1 MKISESDL
9 IGQSVNRTDVIE
21 KVTGCAVFVD
31 DVQFGPNLLHS
42 RLVRSPHPHAL
53 IKKIDASKALEL
65 PGVRAVVT
73 GEDLKARI
81 GLYLIDRPIFATGR
95 ARYYGE
101 PVAGVVAT
109 TEAVAVKAARLVEVE
124 YEPLPGI
131 FDPVESAQPDAP
143 LLHPD
148 LGDYTVANFIF
159 PEPGTNISEHFKIR
173 KGDVDSC
180 WDQCQAVAEGRFRL
194 PPIEHVPLE
203 THTAVALSE
212 KTGQIT
218 LWASSQSPFAM
229 RDMIAQSLEIPH
241 NKLRVI
247 APLVGGG
254 FGGKAGVTMEACA
267 VVMAQAVEG
276 HPVKLRLTREEEFV
290 GTSVRQSLV
299 SDIKVG
305 CDEDGN
311 LQAMEL
317 TYYFGGG
324 AYNDY
329 GVNIARAA
337 GYSCTGPYDVPNVK
351 ADSLCVYT
359 NHPVGSAMRGFGMP
373 EIHWGLEQIMDRLAE
388 EVGMDPVEFRRI
400 NCVRTDDEIVSGMKM
415 TPIDLEACIDKV
427 ADAIQWDKKEDPT
440 GPNKKRGKGVAI
452 MWKAPAMPPNPGSA
466 AVVRF
471 NEDAT
476 VNVEI
481 GGQELGQGA
490 FTVAAQIAADVLG
503 VPYEKVTVASPLD
516 TKYSP
521 YEWQTVASRLT
532 WSMGNAVKAAAEDA
546 RIQILDTVADHWDE
560 DVEDLTI
567 QDGLVISFKSERE
580 QPLDKMVVYGLP
592 NENFEGWKGGPVVG
606 RGHFMPTYVTNLD
619 PETGQGTRAV
629 VHYTVG
635 AQAVDLEIDLET
647 GQLDVLKIASVYDV
661 GRAINPDLI
670 MTQIEG
676 GAVHGMSSA
685 YESLKFDQDG
695 VVLNP
700 SFVDYRIATIAD
712 IPGEIMGGYVETP
725 IDDGPWGARGVGEH
739 VMVQTAPAIANA
751 LYDAVGIRFSDLP
764 LSADKI
770 FLALDEKENLED

>member
-1 MKISESDL
+1 MRSSEPKL
-9 IGQSVNRTDVIE
+9 VGQNVSRTDVVE

-31 DVQFGPNLLHS
+31 DVQFGPSLLHG

-53 IKKIDASKALEL
+53 IKHIDVSKALAL

-73 GEDLKARI
+73 GQELKARM
-81 GLYLIDRPIFATGR
+81 GLYLIDRPIFADDR
-95 ARYYGE
+95 VRYYGE

-109 TEAVAVKAARLVEVE
+109 SESIAVKAARLVEVE
-124 YEPLPGI
+124 YEVLPAI
-131 FDPVESAQPDAP
+131 FDPVEAAQPEAP
-143 LLHPD
+143 KLHPE
-148 LGDYTVANFIF
+148 LGDYSVANFIF
-159 PEPGTNISEHFKIR
+159 PVPGTNISEQFKIR
-173 KGDVDSC
+173 KGDVESC
-180 WDQCQAVAEGRFRL
+180 WEGCTSVAEGRFRL

-203 THTAVALSE
+203 THTSVALSE
-212 KTGQIT
+212 KTGQVT

-229 RDMIAQSLEIPH
+229 RDMIAQGLDIPH
-241 NKLRVI
+241 SKLRVI

-267 VVMAQAVEG
+267 VVMAQAVQG

-305 CDEDGN
+305 CDQDGS

-388 EVGMDPVEFRRI
+388 EVGMDPVEFRQI

-415 TPIDLEACIDKV
+415 TPIDLEACIDK
-427 ADAIQWDKKEDPT
+427 AAKAIQWGKKEDPT
-440 GPNKKRGKGVAI
+440 APNKKRGKGIAI

-476 VNVEI
+476 VNVEV
-481 GGQELGQGA
+481 GGQEIGQGA

-503 VPYEKVTVASPLD
+503 VPYEDVTVASPLD

-546 RIQILDTVADHWDE
+546 RKQILETVADHWDE
-560 DVEDLTI
+560 EVEDLTI

-580 QPLDKMVVYGLP
+580 QPLDKMVIYGLP
-592 NENFEGWKGGPVVG
+592 NEDFEGWKGGPVVG

-635 AQAVDLEIDLET
+635 AQAVDLEVDLET

-661 GRAINPDLI
+661 GKAINPDLI

-685 YESLKFDQDG
+685 YESLKFDQNG
-695 VVLNP
+695 IVLNP

-712 IPGEIMGGYVETP
+712 IPQEIHGDYVETP

-739 VMVQTAPAIANA
+739 VMVQTAPAMANA

-770 FLALDEKENLED
+770 YLALEEKLNQED

>member
-1 MKISESDL
+1 M
-9 IGQSVNRTDVIE
+9 
-21 KVTGCAVFVD
+21 D
-31 DVQFGPNLLHS
+31 DIQFGPNLLHS
-42 RLVRSPHPHAL
+42 RLVRSPYAHAL
-53 IKKIDASKALEL
+53 IKKIDTRKALEL

-73 GEDLKARI
+73 GKDLSALM
-81 GLYLIDRPIFATGR
+81 GLYLIDRPIFASDR
-95 ARYYGE
+95 VRYYGE

-109 TEAVAVKAARLVEVE
+109 SEDIAEKATRLIEVD
-124 YEPLPGI
+124 YDVLPAI
-131 FDPVESAQPDAP
+131 YDPVEAAQPDAP
-143 LLHPD
+143 ILHPD
-148 LGDYTVANFIF
+148 LGKYTVANFIF
-159 PEPGTNISEHFKIR
+159 PQPGTNISEHFKIR
-173 KGDVDSC
+173 KGDVDSVWEKC
-180 WDQCQAVAEGRFRL
+180 TAISEGSFRL
-194 PPIEHVPLE
+194 PPIEHVPIE
-203 THTAVALSE
+203 THTSVALSE
-212 KTGQIT
+212 RSGQVT

-229 RDMIAQSLEIPH
+229 RDMIAQGLGISH

-299 SDIKVG
+299 SDFKVG
-305 CDEDGN
+305 CDGDGK
-311 LQAMEL
+311 LLAMEL

-337 GYSCTGPYDVPNVK
+337 GYSCTGPYDVPHVK

-388 EVGMDPVEFRRI
+388 EVKIDPVEFRRI

-415 TPIDLEACIDKV
+415 TPIDLEACIEK
-427 ADAIQWDKKEDPT
+427 AAKAIKWGEKDPPSA
-440 GPNKKRGKGVAI
+440 PNKKRGKGIAI

-466 AVVRF
+466 ALIRF

-476 VNVEI
+476 INVEV
-481 GGQELGQGA
+481 GGQEIGQGA

-503 VPYEKVTVASPLD
+503 IPYDRVTVSSPLD

-546 RIQILDTVADHWDE
+546 RTQILDTVAAHWDE
-560 DVEDLTI
+560 SPEDLTI
-567 QDGLVISFKSERE
+567 KDGLVISFKSERE
-580 QPLDKMVVYGLP
+580 QPLEKMVVYGLP
-592 NENFEGWKGGPVVG
+592 NDNFEGWKGGPVVG
-606 RGHFMPTYVTNLD
+606 RGHFMPTYVTALD

-635 AQAVDLEIDLET
+635 AQAVDLEVDLDT
-647 GQLDVLKIASVYDV
+647 GHLEVLNIASVYDV

-685 YESLKFDQDG
+685 YEALKFNLDG
-695 VVLNP
+695 EVLNP

-712 IPGEIMGGYVETP
+712 IPRKIHGDYVETP

-770 FLALDEKENLED
+770 YLALEGKQNQSD

>member
-1 MKISESDL
+1 MKVSESKVV
-9 IGQSVNRTDVIE
+9 GQSVQRTDVID
-21 KVTGCAVFVD
+21 KVTGCAEFVD
-31 DVQFGPNLLHS
+31 DIQFGPNLLHS

-53 IKKIDASKALEL
+53 IKKINTSKAEAL

-73 GEDLKARI
+73 GKDLKARM
-81 GLYLIDRPIFATGR
+81 GLYLIDRPIFADER
-95 ARYYGE
+95 VRYYGE
-101 PVAGVVAT
+101 PVAGVVAVSEDIAV
-109 TEAVAVKAARLVEVE
+109 EAAKLVEVD
-124 YEPLPGI
+124 YEVLPAI
-131 FDPVESAQPDAP
+131 YDPVEAAQPEAP

-148 LGDYTVANFIF
+148 LGKYTVANFIF

-173 KGDVDSC
+173 KGEVEKAWPEC
-180 WDQCQAVAEGRFRL
+180 TAVAEGTFKL
-194 PPIEHVPLE
+194 PPIEHVPIE
-203 THTAVALSE
+203 THTSIALSE
-212 KTGQIT
+212 KSGQVT

-229 RDMIAQSLEIPH
+229 RDMIAQGLGIPH

-247 APLVGGG
+247 APMVGGG

-267 VVMAQAVEG
+267 VVMAQVVEG
-276 HPVKLRLTREEEFV
+276 RPVKLRLTREEEFV

-299 SDIKVG
+299 SNIKVG
-305 CDEDGN
+305 CDKDGT
-311 LQAMEL
+311 LLAMEL
-317 TYYFGGG
+317 SYYFGGG

-388 EVGMDPVEFRRI
+388 EIKMDPAEFRI
-400 NCVRTDDEIVSGMKM
+400 KNCVRTDDEIVSGMKM
-415 TPIDLEACIDKV
+415 TPIDLEECIKKV
-427 ADAIQWDKKEDPT
+427 TKAINWEEKEKPT
-440 GPNKKRGKGVAI
+440 GPNKKRGKGIAI

-476 VNVEI
+476 LNVEV
-481 GGQELGQGA
+481 GGQEIGQGA
-490 FTVAAQIAADVLG
+490 FTVAAQIAAETLG
-503 VPYEKVTVASPLD
+503 VPYESVNVSYPLD

-532 WSMGNAVKAAAEDA
+532 WSMGNAVKHAAEDA
-546 RIQILDTVADHWDE
+546 RKQILETVADHWDE
-560 DVEDLTI
+560 EPEDLTI
-567 QDGLVISFKSERE
+567 SDGMVISFKSERE

-592 NENFEGWKGGPVVG
+592 NEDFEGWKGGPVVG

-635 AQAVDLEIDLET
+635 AQAVDLEVDLET
-647 GQLDVLKIASVYDV
+647 GQLEVLNIASVYDV
-661 GRAINPDLI
+661 GKAINPDLI
-670 MTQIEG
+670 KTQIEG

-685 YESLKFDQDG
+685 YEALKFNEKG
-695 VVLNP
+695 EVLNP

-712 IPGEIMGGYVETP
+712 IPRKIQGDYVETP

-770 FLALDEKENLED
+770 YLAMEDQQKT

>member
-1 MKISESDL
+1 MTITESGL
-9 IGQSVNRTDVIE
+9 IGKSVRRTDSVD
-21 KVTGCAVFVD
+21 KVTGIAVFVD
-31 DVQFGPNLLHS
+31 DIQFGPNLLHS
-42 RLVRSPHPHAL
+42 RLVRSPYSHAL
-53 IKKIDASKALEL
+53 IKNINAKKALEL
-65 PGVRAVVT
+65 PGVRTVVT
-73 GEDLKARI
+73 GKDLTARL
-81 GLYLIDRPIFATGR
+81 GLYLIDRPIFATDR
-95 ARYYGE
+95 VRYYGE
-101 PVAGVVAT
+101 PVAGVVAISEEIAV
-109 TEAVAVKAARLVEVE
+109 EAAKLIKIDYEVLPAV
-124 YEPLPGI
+124 Y
-131 FDPVESAQPDAP
+131 DPVEAAQPDAP

-148 LGDYTVANFIF
+148 LAEYTVANFIF

-173 KGDVDSC
+173 KGDVDSV
-180 WDQCQAVAEGRFRL
+180 WEQCAAISEGTFRL

-203 THTAVALSE
+203 THTSIALSE
-212 KTGQIT
+212 KSGQVT

-229 RDMIAQSLEIPH
+229 RDMIAQSLDIPH

-276 HPVKLRLTREEEFV
+276 RPVKLRLTREEEFV

-299 SDIKVG
+299 SNIKVG
-305 CDEDGN
+305 CDKEGV
-311 LQAMEL
+311 LLAMEL

-337 GYSCTGPYDVPNVK
+337 GYSCTGPYDVPHVK

-388 EVGMDPVEFRRI
+388 KVKLDPVDFRII
-400 NCVRTDDEIVSGMKM
+400 NCVRTDDEIVTGMKM
-415 TPIDLEACIDKV
+415 TPIDLEACIEKAV
-427 ADAIQWDKKEDPT
+427 KAIKWGKKEEPT
-440 GPNKKRGKGVAI
+440 APNKKRGKGIAI

-471 NEDAT
+471 NEDASI
-476 VNVEI
+476 NVEV
-481 GGQELGQGA
+481 GGQEIGQGA

-503 VPYEKVTVASPLD
+503 LSYDSVTVSTPID

-546 RIQILDTVADHWDE
+546 RTQILETVAAHWDE
-560 DVEDLTI
+560 EPEDLTI
-567 QDGLVISFKSERE
+567 KDGLVISFKSERE
-580 QPLDKMVVYGLP
+580 QPLEKMVIYGLP
-592 NENFEGWKGGPVVG
+592 NENFEGWKGGPVIG
-606 RGHFMPTYVTNLD
+606 RGHFMPNYVTNLD

-635 AQAVDLEIDLET
+635 AQAVDLEVDLDT
-647 GQLDVLKIASVYDV
+647 GQLEILNIASVYDV

-685 YESLKFDQDG
+685 YEALKFNEDG
-695 VVLNP
+695 QVLNP

-712 IPGEIMGGYVETP
+712 IPGKIHGDFVETP

-770 FLALDEKENLED
+770 FLALEDQAGND